1 MPFSQKNRNIKKYS
15 DYNTAGLIIVSSSNE
30 YLLVKGRKNEWSFPK
45 GKRESYDTDSLATAL
60 REAVE
65 ETSLKIS
72 TNSKK
77 LRYTKIILKCI
88 FYVCVFKKKCR
99 ISRAP
104 TSEIKDVRW
113 FTEEEVYSLN
123 LNYITKVFFDR
134 KKKKRRGRIPS
145 VPSEVSIS
153 SEASG
158 NSITSATTSATTS
171 AMIDSLRSVNNTP
184 PPYF

>member
-1 MPFSQKNRNIKKYS
+1 MPFSQRNRNIKKFS

-60 REAVE
+60 REAAE
-65 ETSLKIS
+65 ETSLKIA

-88 FYVCVFKKKCR
+88 FYVCVFKNKCR

-104 TSEIKDVRW
+104 TSEIKDVKW
-113 FTEEEVYSLN
+113 FSEEEVYSLN

-134 KKKKRRGRIPS
+134 KIKSKAKMPS
-145 VPSEVSIS
+145 VPSEASMS
-153 SEASG
+153 SMSSG
-158 NSITSATTSATTS
+158 NSSLSS
-171 AMIDSLRSVNNTP
+171 LESLRSFNNTP